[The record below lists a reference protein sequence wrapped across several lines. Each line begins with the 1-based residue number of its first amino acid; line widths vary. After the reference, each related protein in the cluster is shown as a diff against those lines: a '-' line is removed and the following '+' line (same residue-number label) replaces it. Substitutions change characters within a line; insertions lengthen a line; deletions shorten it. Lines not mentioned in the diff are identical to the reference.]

1 MKIIG
6 KNSVS
11 TLISYFFAF
20 IFTVVLLFGIYEII
34 GWSISYYNLK
44 TGSSVLKNLFIT
56 GTDVGWSKNQWISKM
71 DSLQKFKFYFP
82 FTEVNFRT
90 GVFSL
95 STFIGNTFGN
105 LFMIIFTYLS
115 FRIFR
120 EFSKQNFFNQNTIQ
134 LLKSFSWVC
143 ISFFVISILLDVF
156 LVNHFGAYSYSGFW
170 FLMLGIL
177 LLFVVEFFKKGYE
190 LQSENDLTI

>member
-6 KNSVS
+6 RNSLS
-11 TLISYFFAF
+11 TLIRYFFAF
-20 IFTVVLLFGIYEII
+20 IFTIVLLFGIYEII
-34 GWSISYYNLK
+34 GWTISYYNLK

-56 GTDVGWSKNQWISKM
+56 GTDVGWNKNQWTSKM

-82 FTEVNFRT
+82 FTEANFRT

-105 LFMIIFTYLS
+105 LFIIIFTYLS
-115 FRIFR
+115 CRIFR
-120 EFSKQNFFNQNTIQ
+120 EFSRQNFFNQNTIQ
-134 LLKSFSWVC
+134 LLKRFSWVC